1 MKYLKEFELNERLD
15 ENQINYIVNQFFNRA
30 QRSLSH
36 TIYQRLGGTYLIDNI
51 FRDLRK
57 TLKEW
62 LINME
67 DGENTRNFSIRF
79 IKVMKNRILYPTI
92 VQRLGGTYIL
102 SDYWIRWRIILTELI
117 DDQTGEIND

>member
-1 MKYLKEFELNERLD
+1 MKYLKEYELNERLD
-15 ENQINYIVNQFFNRA
+15 ENQVDYIVNQFFNRA
-30 QRSLSH
+30 QRSLSP